1 MSNVLLGIIGVILF
15 IGLALAGANFLGRE
29 FDNMTAASQA
39 AAISS
44 TLQQTSHAA
53 TLYQTKRGIKL
64 MGSDGP
70 TVIQTLLAARSLK
83 EVPQNIVNPGNPP
96 IGADING
103 GHDPSLPMR
112 LFYIDLGYSD
122 MAREVCRRIE
132 RTSGGADADLVV
144 ENLTAFRPRSNSRQ
158 RQGCIWD
165 SSYYDRYVAY
175 IMV

>member
-1 MSNVLLGIIGVILF
+1 MSNVLLGLIGVVLF
-15 IGLALAGANFLGRE
+15 IGLALAGASFLGKE

-44 TLQQTSHAA
+44 NLQQTAHAA
-53 TLYQTKRGIKL
+53 TMYQTKRGVKF
-64 MGSDGP
+64 MGNHGP
-70 TVIQTLLAARSLK
+70 TAVQTLLDAKTLK
-83 EVPQNIVNPGNPP
+83 EMPQNIVNPGNPP

-103 GHDPSLPMR
+103 GHDASLPMR

-122 MAREVCRRIE
+122 QAREVCRRIE

-144 ENLTAFRPRSNSRQ
+144 ENLTAFRPRSNSQQ

-175 IMV
+175 IMI